1 MILNRIAKTVGL
13 GIRGVVIVGATVG
26 SAVIDEVKSVPDAL
40 KDGLGLEPKDTTTKI
55 DVPTQGGN
63 NKSIF
68 ETV

>member
-26 SAVIDEVKSVPDAL
+26 SAVIDEVKSVPGAL
-40 KDGLGLEPKDTTTKI
+40 KDGLGLEPKDTTKT